1 MATGGFLVAGVA
13 RWDSSL
19 PHILTEQETES
30 WQELRP
36 GYRRHF
42 PKVTQPSK
50 IAKATGWRPS
60 KSTHG
65 TKEDISLSNHN
76 SFATFLCG
84 VFPLTK
90 SICLIYQEKIIK
102 VELCVI

>member
-1 MATGGFLVAGVA
+1 MATGGSLVAGVA
-13 RWDSSL
+13 RWNSSL

-30 WQELRP
+30 WQEMWP

-60 KSTHG
+60 KFTQALRKTFHFQTTTPLQLFFVG
-65 TKEDISLSNHN
+65 FSLLQNL
-76 SFATFLCG
+76 FA
-84 VFPLTK
+84 
-90 SICLIYQEKIIK
+90 
-102 VELCVI
+102 